1 MTNYSGIVSDISSE
15 SMFGIYILTVYL
27 TFYLAVSLAFCLA
40 SVLTFC
46 LAFYLACV
54 RVQACPTAC
63 GAGDMVFGSRRAPE
77 HPELAIWQRVQQASE
92 EEAKEQEEE
101 EDGLSGL
108 TD

>member
-1 MTNYSGIVSDISSE
+1 MTFYLVFYLASI
-15 SMFGIYILTVYL
+15 L
-27 TFYLAVSLAFCLA
+27 TFYLGVF
-40 SVLTFC
+40 
-46 LAFYLACV
+46 LAFYLTV
-54 RVQACPTAC
+54 QVQACPIS